1 MRFVFLLL
9 FLATI
14 VINCKSRSER
24 SVLIEKNLRAVGN
37 IGPDTS
43 YEGPIQ
49 FYDARTNKLLYT
61 CNYQY
66 NLLEG
71 IRTNFHPNGKVS
83 SLQLYHDGKL
93 NGFTSFYDSA
103 GTKYSQQYYCH
114 GLRAGPSIGWKNG
127 HLESFYFYSLDSRL
141 LFELSYEELQQDSLT
156 QVQSGFFFFNISD
169 VSVFEGEKGETF
181 SKEILLYLP
190 QPPKF
195 DFQYSVV
202 RIDPGYQ
209 VLSTL
214 QKCPPD
220 QVFTTINVAV
230 TDTTGLAIKLV
241 IQDSVKGG
249 RYTMFKRI

>member
-1 MRFVFLLL
+1 MRFVSLLL
-9 FLATI
+9 FLTTI
-14 VINCKSRSER
+14 VIGCKSRSKR

-49 FYDARTNKLLYT
+49 FYDTRTNQLLYT
-61 CNYQY
+61 CNYQD
-66 NLLEG
+66 NLPEG
-71 IRTNFHPNGKVS
+71 IRTNFHSNGTVS
-83 SLQLYHDGKL
+83 SQQLYHDGKL
-93 NGFTSFYDSA
+93 NGFASFYDST
-103 GTKYSQQYYCH
+103 GTKYAQQYYYH
-114 GLRAGPSIGWKNG
+114 GLRAGPSISWKNG
-127 HLESFYFYSLDSRL
+127 HPESFYFYSLDNRL
-141 LFELSYEELQQDSLT
+141 LFELSYEDLQHGSLT

-169 VSVFEGEKGETF
+169 VSVLEGEKAENF

-202 RIDPGYQ
+202 KIDSGYQ

-230 TDTTGLAIKLV
+230 TDTAGLAIKLV

-249 RYTMFKRI
+249 TYTMFKRI